1 MCWTAIVVFM
11 CYHVQIVQV
20 NMPMCLRSGCG
31 KKIPPTGASARNA
44 YFAVQEPGKSEIK
57 AQIDIVPGDSL
68 LWVGCRLLYSCCS
81 SHGTER
87 VHASSPWERD
97 SKQERAPWSHLL
109 FFLLFYFSF
118 PFLSLPLSLLSI
130 RFYLFI

>member
-68 LWVGCRLLYSCCS
+68 LWVAGCCILAVPHMVQRECMPAPHGSMTVSRKELPGLTFFS
-81 SHGTER
+81 S
-87 VHASSPWERD
+87 
-97 SKQERAPWSHLL
+97 
-109 FFLLFYFSF
+109 FSFIF
-118 PFLSLPLSLLSI
+118 PFLSFLSL
-130 RFYLFI
+130 FLFFP